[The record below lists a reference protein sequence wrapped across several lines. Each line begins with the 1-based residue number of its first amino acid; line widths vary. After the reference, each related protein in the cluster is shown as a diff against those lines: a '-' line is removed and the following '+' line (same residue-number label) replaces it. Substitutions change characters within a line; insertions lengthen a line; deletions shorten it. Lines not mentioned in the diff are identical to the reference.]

1 MTVKKAYGAIT
12 RFFRAY
18 SLPESSEY
26 TLISDNLYL
35 IKQRIGGVRTKNDK
49 AEKLRLERCLR
60 REGYVFSTENLI
72 SFYTSHGW
80 TLKTAEVY
88 RLSDN
93 ICTLLVCAVA
103 EECDR
108 FMKNGRGS
116 TLRMRSAIESLR
128 RLPELEIN
136 EVFSALCP
144 TETLFMKVK
153 GFADGDD
160 ATRDVYREALIR
172 CARRRREDECV
183 LLSRMTEQCGDGRLL
198 ALIAPHSHL
207 PAVMYYLL
215 TTVLAVAVSAFS
227 FLMWGWLSLFAVL
240 PVFEAVYSLGDFV
253 FSRIVKTTP
262 PLRLSPEKLP
272 CERETLVVITTLLFG
287 GDKDDGIFER
297 LEEFWLRNEHKG
309 LRFGILG
316 DFCDCREP
324 KLDGDDVIA
333 KNAAEHIKRLNAEYG
348 DNFALFLRRRTKNS
362 SGIYGGRERKRGAV
376 VDLIKALRGGEK
388 PETFICP
395 FDMSK
400 ISYLLTLDSDT
411 GLCTAVER
419 LDLR

>member
-35 IKQRIGGVRTKNDK
+35 IKQRIGGVRTKTDK

-160 ATRDVYREALIR
+160 A
-172 CARRRREDECV
+172 
-183 LLSRMTEQCGDGRLL
+183 RM
-198 ALIAPHSHL
+198 
-207 PAVMYYLL
+207 
-215 TTVLAVAVSAFS
+215 SAFCS
-227 FLMWGWLSLFAVL
+227 AV
-240 PVFEAVYSLGDFV
+240 
-253 FSRIVKTTP
+253 
-262 PLRLSPEKLP
+262 
-272 CERETLVVITTLLFG
+272 
-287 GDKDDGIFER
+287 
-297 LEEFWLRNEHKG
+297 
-309 LRFGILG
+309 
-316 DFCDCREP
+316 
-324 KLDGDDVIA
+324 
-333 KNAAEHIKRLNAEYG
+333 
-348 DNFALFLRRRTKNS
+348 
-362 SGIYGGRERKRGAV
+362 
-376 VDLIKALRGGEK
+376 
-388 PETFICP
+388 
-395 FDMSK
+395 
-400 ISYLLTLDSDT
+400 
-411 GLCTAVER
+411 
-419 LDLR
+419 